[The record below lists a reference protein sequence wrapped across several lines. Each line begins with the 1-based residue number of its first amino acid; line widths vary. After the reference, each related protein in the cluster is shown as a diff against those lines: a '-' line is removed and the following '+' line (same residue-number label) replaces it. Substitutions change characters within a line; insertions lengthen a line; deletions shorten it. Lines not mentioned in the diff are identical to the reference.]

1 MNPLGVSQQF
11 SAPQEEEEVL
21 VINAWQR
28 DEDSSID
35 YRQLGLL

>member
-11 SAPQEEEEVL
+11 SAQEEEEVL